1 MKAFLL
7 ILALVVTAACSAEA
21 PTPAQT
27 PNPVTP
33 TFAASSPQ
41 ATATSRLMSPEVA
54 VRAVMTSPEFGG
66 WMVFPTSVGSDACQI
81 RGGGPPPGILVPG
94 TCRTEI
100 ETRGSG
106 YSVKFT
112 EFWDARTFHFADD
125 PGSGELHHSWSFV
138 VSATGAVIL
147 EASSGH
153 FPPQHVR

>member
-1 MKAFLL
+1 M
-7 ILALVVTAACSAEA
+7 
-21 PTPAQT
+21 
-27 PNPVTP
+27 NPVIP
-33 TFAASSPQ
+33 TFAAPSPQ
-41 ATATSRLMSPEVA
+41 ATPTSRGLSPEDA
-54 VRAVMTSPEFGG
+54 VRAVLTSSGFDRS
-66 WMVFPTSVGSDACQI
+66 MLFPTSVGSHACQI

-112 EFWDARTFHFADD
+112 ELWDARTFHYADE
-125 PGSGELHHSWSFV
+125 PGSGELHHSWSYL

-153 FPPQHVR
+153 FPPQYVR